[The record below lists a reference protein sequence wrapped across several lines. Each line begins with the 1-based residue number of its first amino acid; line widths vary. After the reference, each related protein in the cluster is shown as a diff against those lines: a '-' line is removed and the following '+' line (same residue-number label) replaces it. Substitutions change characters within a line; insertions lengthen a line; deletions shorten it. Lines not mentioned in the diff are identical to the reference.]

1 MALLVIGASA
11 AGASA
16 AAMQRLPGCT
26 ENELAAN
33 DDESTSEVPLG
44 FSANFEGQT
53 YTEAFVNNNG
63 NVTFG
68 SSLSEYTPE
77 PIGSLG
83 VPIIAPFWADVDTRT
98 GNTVTYGTTTY
109 EGHPAFCVEW
119 DDVGYYSEH
128 LDKLNKF
135 ELILV
140 SRPDRAAGEFDIVY
154 NYDQIQWETG
164 DASGGSEGFG
174 GTAPRVGFGL
184 AGGGS
189 EEISGS
195 GTNGAFLDGGAAA
208 LVSGNA
214 ASETPGRYVFPVIA
228 GQPQGEPGL
237 HGLVSSHNAALV
249 GAPVQVCSDLEPALP
264 CRVTQT
270 DGQGRYSL
278 TNLPDGLWRVTVNP
292 PSGDPIDLP
301 TTVGPVQISGSAPV
315 NRDVVMSTLTPPP
328 SGTEVGGIGTFGGGQ
343 PILNWNE
350 STPLTTHGCVG
361 ATGAHYEVVVP
372 ANSPSGEPR
381 VVEEGGLTEGPTG
394 TYKGAIPDLAP
405 FYGFAQIK
413 VTLYCP
419 APSAPEIGSFDIYV
433 DPSGHVVD
441 TSGAGISGATVTLL
455 RADDAGGPYAPV
467 PDGSSIM
474 APNNR
479 SNPST
484 SDSAGRF
491 GWDVLAGYYK
501 VTASKP
507 GCVNPDNHSETSV
520 STGVL
525 TVPPPVTDVSL
536 KLDCNPPPPVA
547 VGKIE
552 GLRARALGNGSI
564 KLIVRTSGAGR
575 VTAKGRT
582 RIKLGK
588 RKRAHGAHG
597 KRGKASKKRRGGRS
611 RTKWVGYGSGNA
623 TLAAAGKATFVIHPS
638 KRAKKLLKSRRRL
651 KVPVRALFAPSPS
664 GDSSSKTARV
674 TVHYTRKHKKKQGHH
689 NKRHH
694 R

>member
-1 MALLVIGASA
+1 M
-11 AGASA
+11 
-16 AAMQRLPGCT
+16 
-26 ENELAAN
+26 
-33 DDESTSEVPLG
+33 
-44 FSANFEGQT
+44 
-53 YTEAFVNNNG
+53 
-63 NVTFG
+63 
-68 SSLSEYTPE
+68 
-77 PIGSLG
+77 
-83 VPIIAPFWADVDTRT
+83 
-98 GNTVTYGTTTY
+98 
-109 EGHPAFCVEW
+109 
-119 DDVGYYSEH
+119 
-128 LDKLNKF
+128 
-135 ELILV
+135 
-140 SRPDRAAGEFDIVY
+140 
-154 NYDQIQWETG
+154 
-164 DASGGSEGFG
+164 
-174 GTAPRVGFGL
+174 
-184 AGGGS
+184 
-189 EEISGS
+189 
-195 GTNGAFLDGGAAA
+195 
-208 LVSGNA
+208 
-214 ASETPGRYVFPVIA
+214 
-228 GQPQGEPGL
+228 
-237 HGLVSSHNAALV
+237 
-249 GAPVQVCSDLEPALP
+249 
-264 CRVTQT
+264 
-270 DGQGRYSL
+270 
-278 TNLPDGLWRVTVNP
+278 
-292 PSGDPIDLP
+292 
-301 TTVGPVQISGSAPV
+301 
-315 NRDVVMSTLTPPP
+315 
-328 SGTEVGGIGTFGGGQ
+328 
-343 PILNWNE
+343 
-350 STPLTTHGCVG
+350 
-361 ATGAHYEVVVP
+361 
-372 ANSPSGEPR
+372 
-381 VVEEGGLTEGPTG
+381 
-394 TYKGAIPDLAP
+394 
-405 FYGFAQIK
+405 
-413 VTLYCP
+413 
-419 APSAPEIGSFDIYV
+419 
-433 DPSGHVVD
+433 
-441 TSGAGISGATVTLL
+441 TLL

-552 GLRARALGNGSI
+552 GLRARALGNGAI

-588 RKRAHGAHG
+588 RKRAHRAHGAHG